1 MTMFTLTIP
10 FEFTHEYDEETEV
23 QIPIFSPGL
32 RPDHD
37 LSQHA
42 PSARWDPKSGAVR
55 TSLDLASA
63 TYVYLTNNHK
73 PEVPSL
79 VDDAATSPTAHTALW
94 TAAKS
99 AADSAAPDG
108 FATATITFLG
118 ETAAKQDLLAR
129 DPFARVTWT
138 GSLKVTWA
146 PQEH

>member
-79 VDDAATSPTAHTALW
+79 VDDAADVANRAYRVV
-94 TAAKS
+94 
-99 AADSAAPDG
+99 DG
-108 FATATITFLG
+108 G
-118 ETAAKQDLLAR
+118 EECGRFRRARRFRDRDHHLPWRDGGEAGPPGTRSVCPCDVDGLA
-129 DPFARVTWT
+129 
-138 GSLKVTWA
+138 
-146 PQEH
+146 